1 MASPLDPA
9 PGQGLRFRA
18 SFTLPAD
25 VAKRLS
31 RVSKRLGVSQS
42 AFLGELLDEPLKAME
57 AVLDEIPAVGVQ
69 PEHLVR
75 ASGRSVALVERAV
88 ADALAV
94 VKEARVS
101 SPQLDALINFQADR

>member
-1 MASPLDPA
+1 MSSTPPPA

-25 VAKRLS
+25 VAKRLA

-57 AVLDEIPAVGVQ
+57 SVLDEIPVVGVQ
-69 PEHLVR
+69 AEHLVR

-88 ADALAV
+88 ADALAI
-94 VKEARVS
+94 VKDAQVA
-101 SPQLDALINFQADR
+101 SPQLDALVKLQADR